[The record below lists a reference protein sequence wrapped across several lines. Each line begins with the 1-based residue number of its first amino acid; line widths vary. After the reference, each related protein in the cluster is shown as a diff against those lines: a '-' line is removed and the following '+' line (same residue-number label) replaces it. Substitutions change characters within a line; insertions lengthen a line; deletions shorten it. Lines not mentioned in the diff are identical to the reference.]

1 MPAVADVFWA
11 TVRTHVRRW
20 PGMRSEYSWI
30 PAGDSPGRTAPYQ
43 IGVSFSHHDAA
54 VYEADGRTRSSDI
67 APGAV
72 FVTGGEP
79 ITWMR
84 IGETS
89 EALEIF
95 PDLDLLGPDAA
106 TALESAHATR
116 DGTVLAISSILRS
129 AHASTTGLSDI
140 AASTLA
146 HRLADHL
153 RTEYA
158 GIGRRPRT
166 GLLDRRTVDRITEFV
181 DAELPTELTLDRLA
195 EVACLSPFHF
205 ARAFKAT
212 TGLAPHQYVI
222 ARRMDR
228 AKRLLVGSKK
238 PVPDIAYAVGLSNT
252 GHFRRM
258 FRRHLGLNPGELR
271 DSAR

>member
-1 MPAVADVFWA
+1 
-11 TVRTHVRRW
+11 
-20 PGMRSEYSWI
+20 MRSEYSRI

-43 IGVSFSHHDAA
+43 IGVSFSRHDAA
-54 VYEADGRTRSSDI
+54 VYEADGRTRSTDI

-95 PDLDLLGPDAA
+95 PDLDLLGTEAA
-106 TALESAHATR
+106 TALATALETTQAKR
-116 DGTVLAISSILRS
+116 DGTVLAISSVLRS
-129 AHASTTGLSDI
+129 AHASRTGLSDI

-146 HRLADHL
+146 HRLAEHL
-153 RTEYA
+153 RVEYA
-158 GIGRRPRT
+158 GIPGARRK
-166 GLLDRRTVDRITEFV
+166 GLLDRRTVDRIAEYVDTEL
-181 DAELPTELTLDRLA
+181 EHELTLDRLA
-195 EVACLSPFHF
+195 DVAMLSPFHF

-212 TGLAPHQYVI
+212 TGLAPHQFVV

-228 AKRLLVGSKK
+228 AKRMLLATKK
-238 PVPDIAYAVGLSNT
+238 PVPDIAYAVGLSNL

>member
-1 MPAVADVFWA
+1 
-11 TVRTHVRRW
+11 
-20 PGMRSEYSWI
+20 MRSEYSRI

-54 VYEADGRTRSSDI
+54 VYEADGRTRSADI

-72 FVTGGEP
+72 FVTGDEP

-95 PDLDLLGPDAA
+95 PDLDLLGTDATGGLR
-106 TALESAHATR
+106 TAQAAR

-129 AHASTTGLSDI
+129 AHAATTGLSDI

-146 HRLADHL
+146 HRLAEHL
-153 RTEYA
+153 GTEYA
-158 GIGRRPRT
+158 GLPAPKRN
-166 GLLDRRTVDRITEFV
+166 GLLDRRTVDRIADYV
-181 DAELPTELTLDRLA
+181 DAELPYELTLDRLA
-195 EVACLSPFHF
+195 DVAMLSPFHF
-205 ARAFKAT
+205 ARSFKAT
-212 TGLAPHQYVI
+212 TGLAPHQYVV

-228 AKRLLVGSKK
+228 AKRMLLATKE
-238 PVPDIAYAVGLSNT
+238 PVPDIAYAVGLSNL

>member
-1 MPAVADVFWA
+1 
-11 TVRTHVRRW
+11 
-20 PGMRSEYSWI
+20 MRSEYSRI

-43 IGVSFSHHDAA
+43 IGVSFSRHDAA
-54 VYEADGRTRSSDI
+54 VYEAAGRTRSTDI

-95 PDLDLLGPDAA
+95 PDLGLLGADAA
-106 TALESAHATR
+106 DGLQAAEPAQAGR

-146 HRLADHL
+146 HRLAEHL

-158 GIGRRPRT
+158 GLRT
-166 GLLDRRTVDRITEFV
+166 GPRAGVLDRHTVDRIAEYV
-181 DAELPTELTLDRLA
+181 DAELPTELSLDRLA
-195 EVACLSPFHF
+195 EVAMMSPFHF
-205 ARAFKAT
+205 ARSFKTT

-228 AKRLLVGSKK
+228 AKRLLLGTREA
-238 PVPDIAYAVGLSNT
+238 VPDVAYAVGLSNL

-258 FRRHLGLNPGELR
+258 FRRHVGLNPGELR